1 MFLREGEGACPAGLG
16 GTAGSAAH
24 LPSGHSGWAGNFRP
38 APTQTWAC
46 AGRERVSPHG
56 ARKGGAPYLG
66 TPPKYSALPRLE
78 LLQEAHI
85 VLKEES
91 EVIHPI
97 AEHGYTLY
105 PHTEGETAIL
115 EGVDTA
121 GLKHIRVYH
130 TAPEDL

>member
-1 MFLREGEGACPAGLG
+1 MGR
-16 GTAGSAAH
+16 S
-24 LPSGHSGWAGNFRP
+24 GNFRA

-46 AGRERVSPHG
+46 AGRERISPHG

-91 EVIHPI
+91 EVIHPV

-105 PHTEGETAIL
+105 PHAEGETTIL
-115 EGVDTA
+115 TGVDSA

>member
-1 MFLREGEGACPAGLG
+1 M
-16 GTAGSAAH
+16 
-24 LPSGHSGWAGNFRP
+24 
-38 APTQTWAC
+38 
-46 AGRERVSPHG
+46 
-56 ARKGGAPYLG
+56 G

-85 VLKEES
+85 VLKEEA
-91 EVIHPI
+91 EVIHPV

-121 GLKHIRVYH
+121 GLKHIRIYH